1 MPKINSDSGPVKSVI
16 RYNLPVYGFKEDFL
30 MDNSSI
36 ELAGSEIESVS
47 VEGDSVRIIFS
58 RAIIIKTMTGS
69 VEKTKWWQKGAL
81 VFEGAS
87 LEGDLPP
94 LPAVC
99 AGGDVGEN
107 IFTYRDMIPV
117 PLESRGQAHCDL
129 RIEGAVEHIRVQA
142 SAVRL
147 EMEDVPKYI
156 EHIRPE

>member
-1 MPKINSDSGPVKSVI
+1 MDS
-16 RYNLPVYGFKEDFL
+16 
-30 MDNSSI
+30 SSI
-36 ELAGSEIESVS
+36 ELAGSEI
-47 VEGDSVRIIFS
+47 DSVTQDGETIRVEFS

-69 VEKTKWWQKGAL
+69 VEKTRWWQKGAL

-87 LEGDLPP
+87 LEDKLPA

-117 PLESRGQAHCDL
+117 PLESRGRAHCDL
-129 RIEGAVEHIRVQA
+129 RTEGTEDHIRVQA

-147 EMEDVPKYI
+147 DMEDVPKYI